1 MIKYIKRDAEK
12 QIKSLL
18 KDFPAV
24 SVIGSR
30 QVGKTMMTKH
40 LFPNWTFFDLERVDH
55 YDRISSDI
63 EFFFKTEQKNICFD
77 EAQCLPV
84 LFSHLRSVIDRHP
97 KRRFLLLGSANP
109 LLIKNISESLAGRI
123 ATVELFPFTLFE
135 LKKEIIKDLWFF
147 GGYPALNQFSPKN
160 KKKWLKDYTTSFIER
175 DIPKLGLSIST
186 LRLRR
191 LLQMTAYLHGTL
203 LNINQIASSLGC
215 STTAVYDAL
224 DVLEESFLIRRL
236 QPLHANLKKRIVKSP
251 KIYIR
256 DSGILHQLL
265 KLNSYQDLLAH
276 PIAGFSWEGFA
287 IEQIIASL
295 SNAGMDFDC
304 YFWRTHAGG
313 EVDFVLEINGKRI
326 LLEFKL
332 GTITDNRSLKGLNQA
347 INDLNSDLAA
357 VVSFIGDSYSL
368 SDKIIHCSLKEIIKK
383 LKIFF

>member
-1 MIKYIKRDAEK
+1 
-12 QIKSLL
+12 
-18 KDFPAV
+18 
-24 SVIGSR
+24 
-30 QVGKTMMTKH
+30 
-40 LFPNWTFFDLERVDH
+40 
-55 YDRISSDI
+55 
-63 EFFFKTEQKNICFD
+63 
-77 EAQCLPV
+77 
-84 LFSHLRSVIDRHP
+84 
-97 KRRFLLLGSANP
+97 
-109 LLIKNISESLAGRI
+109 
-123 ATVELFPFTLFE
+123 
-135 LKKEIIKDLWFF
+135 
-147 GGYPALNQFSPKN
+147 
-160 KKKWLKDYTTSFIER
+160 
-175 DIPKLGLSIST
+175 
-186 LRLRR
+186 
-191 LLQMTAYLHGTL
+191 MTAYLHGTL